1 MSLMTSFKIQKEVV
15 RWEKL
20 FPKLEE
26 WAQELEQFSSENLLP
41 SDKEASP

>member
-1 MSLMTSFKIQKEVV
+1 MSLMTSFKIQKDIV

-26 WAQELEQFSSENLLP
+26 WAQELEQFSLENSKLF
-41 SDKEASP
+41 DEEAPP